1 MAKNKY
7 KSKDGKKWIAVLCG
21 FVIIALMIVYIIVSS
36 VTGTWNPACWL
47 PKDQS
52 GTEQPNPDADNKP
65 DDGGTHTAGGA
76 YTDVKETENNGI
88 RLMSARIA
96 PEEYEDYGISPQ
108 TEDAYTIT
116 AVVKDETGASP
127 EYLQAVTYSV
137 GWTSETSE
145 KLEEFIEYEQSGMT
159 LTFRIKG
166 AFNTQITLT
175 CTSEVDTSV
184 SGRATVD
191 YRKRLVGYN
200 VGFPANTEIINS
212 WNNGSATLTMPDVS
226 SSLGTYDVKNLTF
239 MGSPIYGRG
248 TVDASVGRV
257 VMTVKAT
264 DEFKTACG
272 GNSYLTC
279 DGTLSLNDS
288 PSYLAKQSLANL
300 FQTVVGNSC
309 IGYTGA
315 RYSLY
320 RALSQT
326 NNQFVATGTLYT
338 GSGNYEFRYYINV
351 SAVAPAVSDIEF
363 DTPSFTV

>member
-1 MAKNKY
+1 M
-7 KSKDGKKWIAVLCG
+7 SKKIFYTLLCIILAAAI
-21 FVIIALMIVYIIVSS
+21 VITCGVGSS
-36 VTGTWNPACWL
+36 WFTNGDIKTWFNSWGTGNEA
-47 PKDQS
+47 DN
-52 GTEQPNPDADNKP
+52 PNPDADNKP

-108 TEDAYTIT
+108 TEDAYMIT

-226 SSLGTYDVKNLTF
+226 SSLGTYDAKNLTF

-272 GNSYLTC
+272 SNSYLTC
-279 DGTLSLNDS
+279 GGTLSLNDS
-288 PSYLAKQSLANL
+288 PSYLAKQSLADL

-309 IGYTGA
+309 IGYSGA
-315 RYSLY
+315 RYALY